1 MLVQLSYNSKSGKST
16 QFAVYEFPDHLSLN
30 SAIYTLKRTGAKKA
44 NKENTKFQEIDSWN
58 KNVHRWDSNR
68 SKFISEQ
75 LQRKISYIEERKA
88 QYQDEKIDK
97 INAKID
103 GFFDTIEDFIVL
115 HKPMC
120 QSM

>member
-1 MLVQLSYNSKSGKST
+1 MLVQLSYYSKSGKST
-16 QFAVYEFPDHLSLN
+16 QFAVYEFPDHISLN

-44 NKENTKFQEIDSWN
+44 NKEETIFQKIDSWN
-58 KNVHRWDSNR
+58 KNVYRWDSNR

-75 LQRKISYIEERKA
+75 LQRKISRIEERKA
-88 QYQDEKIDK
+88 QYQDEKINK
-97 INAKID
+97 INTKID

>member
-1 MLVQLSYNSKSGKST
+1 MLVQLSYYSKSGKST
-16 QFAVYEFPDHLSLN
+16 QFAVYEFPDHISLN

-44 NKENTKFQEIDSWN
+44 NKEETIFQKIDSWN
-58 KNVHRWDSNR
+58 KNVYRWDSNR

-75 LQRKISYIEERKA
+75 LQRKISRIEERKA
-88 QYQDEKIDK
+88 QYQDEKINK